1 MAIIYIV
8 IVLTTMSLICV
19 QIPFMIIP
27 CVLVICASIS
37 LQRYYAKK
45 VEACRTEFQ
54 KTNDEVFI
62 HLSDS
67 LEGIK
72 ILRTAEQISWS
83 FEMLTE
89 SFTKTRVSTLVNE
102 QCVVWLMRR
111 ADALGVALSFT
122 TCILSITL
130 DLSSSSRGLAV
141 SSSLSILVFYSWFM
155 RNLASAIYCSG
166 SVDRVYDY
174 VRSIPREERAGKA
187 IDKSWPKSGNVQV
200 RMRPERSS
208 APLCFSHMFSSVQ
221 RRVCAIRALASSCYK
236 RSIIQAFSRGK
247 SRRHGTHWQRQEYA
261 FGGAV
266 PHHSAVEWIHSG
278 RRARCVGI

>member
-45 VEACRTEFQ
+45 VEACRSEFQ

-208 APLCFSHMFSSVQ
+208 YVISPPLFFSHVFISSATC
-221 RRVCAIRALASSCYK
+221 VCN
-236 RSIIQAFSRGK
+236 
-247 SRRHGTHWQRQEYA
+247 T
-261 FGGAV
+261 
-266 PHHSAVEWIHSG
+266 
-278 RRARCVGI
+278 RARFLLL